1 MVVEE
6 KAKDGRQKEIEPK
19 HTVILMEQKDGK
31 EECDHE
37 EVGEIQYKKQS
48 ERTFCIRYR
57 FLPRAYLRR
66 DAAQNIRY
74 PYYILSDAKNN
85 PHKTR
90 LCHCF

>member
-37 EVGEIQYKKQS
+37 EVGEIQCKKQS
-48 ERTFCIRYR
+48 KRPFCIRYR
-57 FLPRAYLRR
+57 FLTRASIRR
-66 DAAQNIRY
+66 NAAQNIRY
-74 PYYILSDAKNN
+74 PYYIVSDAKNQ
-85 PHKTR
+85 PQKAR
-90 LCHCF
+90 FCHCF